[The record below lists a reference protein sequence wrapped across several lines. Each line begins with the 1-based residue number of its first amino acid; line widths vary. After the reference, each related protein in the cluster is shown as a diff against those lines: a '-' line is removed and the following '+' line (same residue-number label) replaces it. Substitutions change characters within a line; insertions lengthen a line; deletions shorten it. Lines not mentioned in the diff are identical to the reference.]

1 MKVPAR
7 HRRLLFIVMVVLVML
22 IWPVYALVPAVY
34 PFVLGL
40 PFSFA
45 WLVFCIL
52 IAFAA
57 LLGTFRADMRAAKRQ
72 GRGDEYSD

>member
-1 MKVPAR
+1 MSAPPR
-7 HRRLLFIVMVVLVML
+7 HHRLLAIVILVLVML

-40 PFSFA
+40 PFGFA

-57 LLGTFRADMRAAKRQ
+57 LLATFRADMRAARAQ
-72 GRGDEYSD
+72 GRSDEYPD